1 MAISVST
8 GKYDCIVAGGG
19 VAGLMTA
26 ARLSEQG
33 MSVALVEGALLG
45 SGSTTRNHGMVHSGA
60 LYARWHPEVVGAC
73 MQAQTAYRSSFPKL
87 LAGTETCWY
96 IGSPATM
103 HTYDMLWRHH
113 DMAQREVDPRE
124 LRDVLAVPDP
134 LTVSA
139 IEGHELLIDTHGL
152 ISELAARCVS
162 SGVEVIVGTRVLRVL
177 THDGVVR
184 GVETAAGVIDA
195 ANVVVCTGI
204 GTRDVLERSGS
215 VVAPELSSRLETM
228 MAFPGELPCAIVGL
242 EFGWPALAPCA
253 AGGSVLA
260 SRYGAPQRFVRGP
273 ARWPVPEREITE
285 LAGELSTWLRPGLI
299 DTTAGVGWVCSKTEH
314 LRGSSDQW
322 GTEPNYTLIDHGDR
336 DGITGWWT
344 VLPGKMTL
352 ALHASRATAAAVT
365 GTEPRL
371 GMRPHD
377 RAAFG
382 EVADLVDVS
391 PWTAHTQASTR

>member
-1 MAISVST
+1 MAISVNT

-33 MSVALVEGALLG
+33 MSVALVDASLLG

-73 MQAQTAYRSSFPKL
+73 LQAQTAYRSSFPEL
-87 LAGTETCWY
+87 LADTETCWY

-103 HTYDMLWRHH
+103 HTYDTLWHH
-113 DMAQREVDPRE
+113 YDITRRDVDPCEVRE
-124 LRDVLAVPDP
+124 VLAVPDAS
-134 LTVSA
+134 TVAA
-139 IEGHELLIDTHGL
+139 IAVQELRIDTHGL
-152 ISELAARCVS
+152 VSDLAARCVAG
-162 SGVEVIVGTRVLRVL
+162 GVVVLVGARVLRVV
-177 THDGVVR
+177 TCDGVVR
-184 GVETAAGVIDA
+184 GVETAAGIIEA

-204 GTRDVLERSGS
+204 GTRDILERSGS
-215 VVAPELSSRLETM
+215 TVAPELSSRLEMM
-228 MAFPGELPCAIVGL
+228 MAFPGELPCAIIGL
-242 EFGWPALAPCA
+242 EFGWPALASSA
-253 AGGSVLA
+253 AGSSVLA

-273 ARWPVPEREITE
+273 ARWPVPAQDAAE
-285 LAGELSTWLRPGLI
+285 LARELGTWLQPGLV

-322 GTEPNYTLIDHGDR
+322 GTEPDFTLIDHLDR
-336 DGITGWWT
+336 DNITGWWT

-352 ALHASRATAAAVT
+352 ALHASRAAAAAVT
-365 GTEPRL
+365 GIRPGLAMQPRD
-371 GMRPHD
+371 GGAP
-377 RAAFG
+377 G

-391 PWTAHTQASTR
+391 PWTAHTEASPR